1 MAAISASQVKIGR
14 ASCRCMA
21 NRPDA
26 HSLVSIATGRMI
38 PIVASGP
45 YLLPRE
51 VSSMRKSFLAM
62 MILVLWAVS
71 ARPKIAEAAA
81 APRFY
86 VQTQDLMGGG
96 HGLLITLLSAEPVTM
111 SRLVLNN
118 RPQVAGCDSHQARHL
133 RQGDQFRVVIPPPCG
148 NFVRIDLYT
157 DRGAVNYTVDR
168 PD

>member
-45 YLLPRE
+45 YLLPR
-51 VSSMRKSFLAM
+51 
-62 MILVLWAVS
+62 AVS